1 MIYLTWPTSVALGLG
16 FFLIGTVVGSFLN
29 VCIYRIPWQKSV
41 IWPGSRCTRC
51 WSAISARDNI
61 PIVSW
66 IALRG
71 ECRQCGEPIA
81 IRYPM
86 IEALVGLLFLGA
98 YVLDV
103 ATGPGG
109 GSWVAADRLI
119 AAAYHA
125 TFLALLVVAT
135 FIDYDLMIIPREIT
149 LIGLVFAI
157 GMGTIYPGI
166 RPLPAVAMTHLQGFG
181 VGLVGFLVG
190 AGLTQFVRLS
200 AGFILRREAM
210 GIGDVDLL
218 GMIGAFMGWQAAVL
232 AFFFSSFFGIVHA
245 AWKLIAYVQKRLR
258 GGQLSSSDRE
268 MPLGP
273 YLSMAAASL
282 LFVWPVFWVKW
293 AATYFRTLAMIF
305 WWLLGVNVPDPG

>member
-1 MIYLTWPTSVALGLG
+1 MFLPWPILALLGLG
-16 FFLIGTVVGSFLN
+16 VFLIGTVVGSFLN

-51 WSAISARDNI
+51 WSAISAQDNI
-61 PIVSW
+61 PILSW

-71 ECRQCGEPIA
+71 ECRRCGEPIA

-86 IEALVGLLFLGA
+86 VEALVGLLFLGA

-103 ATGPGG
+103 ATSPG
-109 GSWVAADRLI
+109 GSWVPTERLV

-149 LIGLVFAI
+149 LIGLFFAM
-157 GMGTIYPGI
+157 GMATIFPGI
-166 RPLPAVAMTHLQGFG
+166 RPVPAVAMTHLQGLG
-181 VGLVGFLVG
+181 VGVLGFLVG
-190 AGLTQFVRLS
+190 AGLTQFVRLT

-245 AWKLIAYVQKRLR
+245 AWKLITYFQKRFR

-273 YLSMAAASL
+273 YLSMAAATL

-293 AATYFRTLAMIF
+293 AATYFSTLSMIF
-305 WWLLGVNVPDPG
+305 WSLLGVNVPAPR